1 MRRKKKTSSVCCATD
16 ILRNNEGT
24 SLVLVSII
32 AIIILTGVV
41 ILRMTTN
48 ALWASADKQYFQDQA
63 YESATSLGESLNSLI
78 VSGQI
83 PLNEYN
89 YDSRN
94 TATLIDGL
102 PRGCSATVTKAIDV
116 YTVIVVSE
124 VGNAEYEYRATY
136 LASNSSSGT
145 RFTRQY

>member
-1 MRRKKKTSSVCCATD
+1 MKCKRKTTVSHSISS
-16 ILRNNEGT
+16 ILRSNEGT
-24 SLVLVSII
+24 SIVLVTII
-32 AIIILTGVV
+32 AIIIITGVV

-94 TATLIDGL
+94 TATLIEGL

-124 VGNAEYEYRATY
+124 VGNAEYEYRF
-136 LASNSSSGT
+136 SSLSGVAW
-145 RFTRQY
+145 